1 MQLVHSQNGVSEV
14 VGYILILGIMITSIG
29 LMYTYGFPVLESSQS
44 KIRYQSV
51 EQGFA
56 VLQSNL
62 DKTAYDQA
70 PVKTTRIN
78 VGEGTLST
86 SSGDHLK
93 LAVNVTNA
101 TKFQIELDLG
111 VIEYEYGEDS
121 VAYMNGGVFEKQA
134 EYAFIKFPPT
144 IFVYEDLRNNETIA
158 MISLIKMES
167 NISSG
172 SGIVTVVSKYNGS
185 DTHVFIESGG
195 NVILEINSSKYAD
208 AWEDYF
214 IKMKGSLQNTVIQL
228 ERSGDELAITIPF
241 NKVIITENKLKL
253 EIT

>member
-1 MQLVHSQNGVSEV
+1 MQLIRSENAVSEV
-14 VGYILILGIMITSIG
+14 VGYVLILGIVITSIG
-29 LMYTYGFPVLESSQS
+29 LMYTYGLPMLESSQS

-93 LAVNVTNA
+93 LAVNVTNV

-111 VIEYEYGEDS
+111 MIEYEYEDDS
-121 VAYMNGGVFEKQA
+121 VAYMNGGVFEKQTD
-134 EYAFIKFPPT
+134 YAFIKFPPT

-167 NISSG
+167 NTSSG
-172 SGIVTVVSKYNGS
+172 SGVVTLISKYNSS
-185 DTHVFIESGG
+185 DTYVFIESGG
-195 NVILEINSSKYAD
+195 SVILQINSSKYAD

-228 ERSGDELAITIPF
+228 ERNGDELAITIPF
-241 NKVIITENKLKL
+241 NKVVITENRLKL

>member
-1 MQLVHSQNGVSEV
+1 MQLVHSQNAVSEV

-93 LAVNVTNA
+93 LAVNVTNT

-111 VIEYEYGEDS
+111 VVEYEYGGDS
-121 VAYMNGGVFEKQA
+121 VAYMNGGIFEKQG
-134 EYAFIKFPPT
+134 EYTFIKFPPT
-144 IFVYEDLRNNETIA
+144 IFVYEDLRNNETIV
-158 MISLIKMES
+158 MISLIKIES

-185 DTHVFIESGG
+185 DTHVFIESGA
-195 NVILEINSSKYAD
+195 NVILEINSSKYVD

-214 IKMKGSLQNTVIQL
+214 IKMKGSLQNTVMQL
-228 ERSGDELAITIPF
+228 ERNGDELAITIPF
-241 NKVIITENKLKL
+241 NKVIITENRLKL